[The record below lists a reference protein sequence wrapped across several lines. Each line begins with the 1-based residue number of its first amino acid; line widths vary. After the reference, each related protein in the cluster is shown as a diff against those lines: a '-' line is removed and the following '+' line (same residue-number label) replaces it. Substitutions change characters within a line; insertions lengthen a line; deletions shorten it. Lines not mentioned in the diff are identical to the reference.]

1 MTKLRFHRINSLSA
15 VKIRQMVTARAL
27 LITPFRKGKT
37 GKINQKLMETATIVM
52 ATRMDRRVI
61 LIETTGNTTAKNE
74 ITANNIEIVVTAGA
88 VTITGIMTG
97 GLVATGITMGETE
110 VMAITEVVTD
120 AKVLVEIFVK
130 TKGVTETGIITTTN
144 TEMAAETEV
153 TTEGPPQIIMNPIT
167 TGIISIVGVVDD
179 KFLIAPE
186 IYIRITDEK
195 NSCYN
200 LVSSALNKRKNRTLC
215 FS

>member
-15 VKIRQMVTARAL
+15 VKIRQMVTARSL

-97 GLVATGITMGETE
+97 GLAATGITMAETE

-130 TKGVTETGIITTTN
+130 TRGVTETGIIITTN
-144 TEMAAETEV
+144 TEMVAETEV
-153 TTEGPPQIIMNPIT
+153 TTEGPPQIIMNPII

-179 KFLIAPE
+179 KDFF
-186 IYIRITDEK
+186 
-195 NSCYN
+195 C
-200 LVSSALNKRKNRTLC
+200 
-215 FS
+215 

>member
-1 MTKLRFHRINSLSA
+1 
-15 VKIRQMVTARAL
+15 MVTVPL
-27 LITPFRKGKT
+27 LITPSRKGKT
-37 GKINQKLMETATIVM
+37 GKINQKLMETATIM

-61 LIETTGNTTAKNE
+61 LIEITGNTTAKNE
-74 ITANNIEIVVTAGA
+74 ITANNIEIIVTAGA

-97 GLVATGITMGETE
+97 GLGVTGITMAETE
-110 VMAITEVVTD
+110 VMTITEVV
-120 AKVLVEIFVK
+120 AVGKVLVEIFVK
-130 TKGVTETGIITTTN
+130 TRGVTETGINTTTN

-153 TTEGPPQIIMNPIT
+153 TTQGPPQIIMNPII
-167 TGIISIVGVVDD
+167 TGIISIVEVVDD
-179 KFLIAPE
+179 KDFFVVEKFLITPE

-200 LVSSALNKRKNRTLC
+200 LVSSALNKKKNRTLC